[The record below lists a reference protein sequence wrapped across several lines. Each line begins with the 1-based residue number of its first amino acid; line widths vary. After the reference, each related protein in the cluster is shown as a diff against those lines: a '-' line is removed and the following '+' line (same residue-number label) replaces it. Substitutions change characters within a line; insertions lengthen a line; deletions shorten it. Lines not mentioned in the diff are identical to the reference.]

1 MHVIAAKAVAFGE
14 GLKPEFVEYMTRVRD
29 SARAMAEH
37 FIAQGWKVVS
47 GGTDNHL
54 LSLNVMSQGVT
65 GQEAEDL
72 LHEVGITVNKNLIP
86 FDTQPAQTASG
97 IRIGTPAICSR
108 GFGPEEAKTVASLID
123 RALKGRAD
131 PAVREQIKSEVAAL
145 CDRFPLYAEL

>member
-14 GLKPEFVEYMTRVRD
+14 ALTDDWKEYQARIQAST
-29 SARAMAEH
+29 RAMAEV
-37 FIAQGWKVVS
+37 FLARDWKVVS

-65 GQEAEDL
+65 GQAAEDL

-86 FDTQPAQTASG
+86 FDELPAQQASG

-108 GFGPEEAKTVASLID
+108 GFGPEEAKLVADFID
-123 RALKGRAD
+123 RALKAKD
-131 PAVREQIKSEVAAL
+131 DSDVLAAVKAKHVRSANGSPFISK
-145 CDRFPLYAEL
+145 

>member
-14 GLKPEFVEYMTRVRD
+14 GLKPEFAEYQTRVRD
-29 SARAMAEH
+29 SARAMAET
-37 FIAQGWKVVS
+37 FLAQGWKVVS

-72 LHEVGITVNKNLIP
+72 LHAVGITVNKNLIP
-86 FDTQPAQTASG
+86 FDEQPAQTASG

-108 GFGPEEAKTVASLID
+108 GFGIEEARQVAGLMD
-123 RALKGRAD
+123 RALRQRAD
-131 PAVREQIKSEVAAL
+131 QAELDAVAADVREL
-145 CDRFPLYAEL
+145 CARFPIYR